1 MVGRLLS
8 VREMGGL
15 PSTSNSMKS
24 TTRKSNL
31 VSSKWRIRGKPT
43 FNPPARYPHS
53 HSEST
58 THGESWELIL
68 TPIINNT
75 DFWQSRIFKR
85 CEVIEQEEGLFLS
98 YRKENSIAVK
108 YDLV

>member
-8 VREMGGL
+8 VREMDGS

-75 DFWQSRIFKR
+75 DFWQNPIFKR
-85 CEVIEQEEGLFLS
+85 AKKLDN
-98 YRKENSIAVK
+98 RKFVSPISK
-108 YDLV
+108 RK

>member
-1 MVGRLLS
+1 MSVQQVLQPQSPCRLES
-8 VREMGGL
+8 TRRELCGL

-31 VSSKWRIRGKPT
+31 VSSKWRIRGKPI

-75 DFWQSRIFKR
+75 DFWQNRIFKSS
-85 CEVIEQEEGLFLS
+85 EEIGQ
-98 YRKENSIAVK
+98 
-108 YDLV
+108 

>member
-15 PSTSNSMKS
+15 PSTSNSMNS
-24 TTRKSNL
+24 MTRKSNL

-58 THGESWELIL
+58 THGESCELIL

-75 DFWQSRIFKR
+75 DFWQNRIFKSSEEIGWQR
-85 CEVIEQEEGLFLS
+85 CPPSPIRRCAE
-98 YRKENSIAVK
+98 
-108 YDLV
+108 